1 VLIRNNTPHCVI
13 YFLQDYGMNATTNG
27 IKNKNTAHLMAVL
40 ERLRSS
46 PKIILLISASAAISV
61 IIALIFWAK
70 SPDYRVLY
78 SNISEQDGGAIVA
91 QLAQLNVPYRF
102 EEHGGAI
109 MVPEDKVYEAR
120 LTLAQMGLPK
130 GGAVGF
136 ELLDQEKFGISQFSE
151 QVNFQRALEG
161 ELSRT
166 IETLGSVQGARVH
179 LAIPKPSMFVREQK
193 QPSAAVT
200 VTLSQGRSLD
210 SGQVSAI
217 TYLVSSAVPG
227 LNADNVTIVDQSGH
241 LLTQSGGQAMQTTQ
255 LKYTSEVEADFQ
267 QRIQTIVATIVGR
280 NNVKAQVTAQLDF
293 TQHEQTAEQYQPNTS
308 PDKMAIRSRQTSDAE
323 QGSKNATGGVPG
335 ALSNQP
341 PAPTTTPI
349 TQPAAANNTAAN
361 GSTANTPAANT
372 TTNNAANSSAS
383 TTVLTP
389 MPFNNRKDNTT
400 NYELDRTLTH
410 IKRSTGRIERLSVAV
425 VVNYLPGKEGEPV
438 ALTPEQLEQIN
449 ALVKETMGY
458 SSARGDTLNIVNS
471 PFNTVEEDVAPPFW
485 KQDGFLNLLMAAA
498 RYLLIALVAW
508 FLWRKAVQPAW
519 LRNQEL
525 VLQRLEL
532 EKQARQ
538 AEIDANTRRAESG
551 ARAKAEQRVETEINT
566 QSLRDLA
573 EQEPRV
579 IALVLRQW
587 MNKELKS

>member
-1 VLIRNNTPHCVI
+1 
-13 YFLQDYGMNATTNG
+13 MNATTNG
-27 IKNKNTAHLMAVL
+27 IKNKSTANLMAAL

-46 PKIILLISASAAISV
+46 PKIILLISASAAISI

-78 SNISEQDGGAIVA
+78 SNISDQDGGAIVA
-91 QLAQLNVPYRF
+91 QLTQMNVPYRF
-102 EEHGGAI
+102 QERGGAI
-109 MVPEDKVYEAR
+109 MVPEDKVHEAR
-120 LTLAQMGLPK
+120 LTLAQLGLPK

-161 ELSRT
+161 ELART
-166 IETLGSVQGARVH
+166 IETLGTVQNARVH
-179 LAIPKPSMFVREQK
+179 LAMPKPSMFVREQK
-193 QPSAAVT
+193 PPSAAVT
-200 VTLSQGRSLD
+200 VTLSNGRTLD
-210 SGQVSAI
+210 SGQVNAI
-217 TYLVSSAVPG
+217 TYLISSAVPG
-227 LNADNVTIVDQSGH
+227 LNADNVTIVDQSGR

-255 LKYTSEVEADFQ
+255 LKYTSEVEADYQ
-267 QRIQTIVATIVGR
+267 QRIQTILATIVGR
-280 NNVKAQVTAQLDF
+280 NNVKAQVTAQIDF
-293 TQHEQTAEQYQPNTS
+293 TQHEQTAEQYQPNSS

-323 QGSKNATGGVPG
+323 QGSKNGVGGVPG

-341 PAPTTTPI
+341 PVPATAPI
-349 TQPAAANNTAAN
+349 TQPPVANQ
-361 GSTANTPAANT
+361 PAQG
-372 TTNNAANSSAS
+372 NNAANNNATQAAGTAE
-383 TTVLTP
+383 TTVATP

-410 IKRSTGRIERLSVAV
+410 IKRSTGSIERLSVAV
-425 VVNYLPGKEGEPV
+425 VVNYLPGKDGTPV
-438 ALTPEQLEQIN
+438 ALTPEQLEQVN

-458 SSARGDTLNIVNS
+458 SAARGDTINIVNS
-471 PFNTVEEDVAPPFW
+471 PFTPVEEEPAPPFW
-485 KQDGFLNLLMAAA
+485 KQEGFINLLMSAA

-538 AEIDANTRRAESG
+538 EELDASARRAESG
-551 ARAKAEQRVETEINT
+551 ARAKAEQRVETELNT
-566 QSLRDLA
+566 QSLRELA
-573 EQEPRV
+573 QQEPRV
-579 IALVLRQW
+579 IALVIRQW
-587 MNKELKS
+587 MNKEMKS

>member
-1 VLIRNNTPHCVI
+1 
-13 YFLQDYGMNATTNG
+13 MNATTNG
-27 IKNKNTAHLMAVL
+27 IKNNNTANLMAVL

-323 QGSKNATGGVPG
+323 QGSKNAIGGVPG

-341 PAPTTTPI
+341 PAPATTPI
-349 TQPAAANNTAAN
+349 TQPAAANNPAAN
-361 GSTANTPAANT
+361 GNTANNPAANT
-372 TTNNAANSSAS
+372 ATNNAANSGAS

-525 VLQRLEL
+525 ILQRLEL

>member
-1 VLIRNNTPHCVI
+1 
-13 YFLQDYGMNATTNG
+13 MNATTNG
-27 IKNKNTAHLMAVL
+27 IKNKNTANLKAVL

-46 PKIILLISASAAISV
+46 PKIILVISASAAISV
-61 IIALIFWAK
+61 IIALVFWAK

-341 PAPTTTPI
+341 PAPATTPI

-361 GSTANTPAANT
+361 GNTANNPAANT
-372 TTNNAANSSAS
+372 TTNNAANGSAS

-425 VVNYLPGKEGEPV
+425 VVNYLPGKEGDPV

-458 SSARGDTLNIVNS
+458 STARGDTLNIVNS
-471 PFNTVEEDVAPPFW
+471 PFNTVEEDVTPPFW

>member
-1 VLIRNNTPHCVI
+1 
-13 YFLQDYGMNATTNG
+13 MNATTNG
-27 IKNKNTAHLMAVL
+27 IKNKSTANLMAAL

-46 PKIILLISASAAISV
+46 PKIILLISASAAISI

-78 SNISEQDGGAIVA
+78 SNISDQDGGAIVA
-91 QLAQLNVPYRF
+91 QLTQMNVPYRF
-102 EEHGGAI
+102 QERGGAI
-109 MVPEDKVYEAR
+109 MVPEDKVHEAR
-120 LTLAQMGLPK
+120 LTLAQLGLPK

-161 ELSRT
+161 ELART
-166 IETLGSVQGARVH
+166 IETLGTVQNARVH
-179 LAIPKPSMFVREQK
+179 LAMPKPSMFVREQK
-193 QPSAAVT
+193 PPSAAVT
-200 VTLSQGRSLD
+200 VTLNNGRTLD
-210 SGQVSAI
+210 SGQVNAI
-217 TYLVSSAVPG
+217 TYLISSAVPG
-227 LNADNVTIVDQSGH
+227 LNADNVTIVDQSGR

-255 LKYTSEVEADFQ
+255 LKYTSEVEADYQ
-267 QRIQTIVATIVGR
+267 QRIQTILATIVGR
-280 NNVKAQVTAQLDF
+280 NNVKAQVTAQIDF
-293 TQHEQTAEQYQPNTS
+293 TQHEQTAEQYQPNSS

-323 QGSKNATGGVPG
+323 QGSKNGVGGVPG

-341 PAPTTTPI
+341 PVPATAPI
-349 TQPAAANNTAAN
+349 TQPPVANQ
-361 GSTANTPAANT
+361 PAQG
-372 TTNNAANSSAS
+372 NNAANNNATQAAGTAE
-383 TTVLTP
+383 TTVATP

-410 IKRSTGRIERLSVAV
+410 IKRSTGSIERLSVAV
-425 VVNYLPGKEGEPV
+425 VVNYLPGKDGTPV
-438 ALTPEQLEQIN
+438 ALTPEQLEQVN

-458 SSARGDTLNIVNS
+458 SAARGDTINIVNS
-471 PFNTVEEDVAPPFW
+471 PFTPVEEEPAPPFW
-485 KQDGFLNLLMAAA
+485 KQEGFINLLMSAA

-538 AEIDANTRRAESG
+538 EELDASARRAESG
-551 ARAKAEQRVETEINT
+551 ARAKAEQRVETELNT
-566 QSLRDLA
+566 QSLRELA
-573 EQEPRV
+573 QQEPRV
-579 IALVLRQW
+579 IALVIRQW
-587 MNKELKS
+587 MNKEMKS

>member
-1 VLIRNNTPHCVI
+1 
-13 YFLQDYGMNATTNG
+13 MNATTNG
-27 IKNKNTAHLMAVL
+27 IKNKSTANLMAAL

-46 PKIILLISASAAISV
+46 PKIILLISASAAISI

-78 SNISEQDGGAIVA
+78 SNISDQDGGAIVA
-91 QLAQLNVPYRF
+91 QLTQMNVPYRF
-102 EEHGGAI
+102 QESGGAI
-109 MVPEDKVYEAR
+109 MVPEDKVHEAR
-120 LTLAQMGLPK
+120 LTLAQLGLPK

-166 IETLGSVQGARVH
+166 IETLGTVQNARVH
-179 LAIPKPSMFVREQK
+179 LAMPKPSMFVREQK
-193 QPSAAVT
+193 PPSAAVT
-200 VTLSQGRSLD
+200 LTLSNGRTLD
-210 SGQVSAI
+210 SGQVNAI
-217 TYLVSSAVPG
+217 TYLISSAVPG
-227 LNADNVTIVDQSGH
+227 LNADNVTIVDQSGR

-255 LKYTSEVEADFQ
+255 LKYTSEVEADYQ
-267 QRIQTIVATIVGR
+267 QRIQTILATIVGR
-280 NNVKAQVTAQLDF
+280 NNVKAQVTAQIDF
-293 TQHEQTAEQYQPNTS
+293 TQHEQTAEQYQPNSS

-323 QGSKNATGGVPG
+323 QGSKNGVGGVPG

-341 PAPTTTPI
+341 PVPATAPI
-349 TQPAAANNTAAN
+349 TQPPVANQ
-361 GSTANTPAANT
+361 PAQG
-372 TTNNAANSSAS
+372 NNAANNNATQAAGTAE
-383 TTVLTP
+383 TTVATP

-410 IKRSTGRIERLSVAV
+410 IKRSTGSIERLSVAV
-425 VVNYLPGKEGEPV
+425 VVNYLPGKDGTPV
-438 ALTPEQLEQIN
+438 ALTPEQLEQVN

-458 SSARGDTLNIVNS
+458 SAARGDTINIVNS
-471 PFNTVEEDVAPPFW
+471 PFTPVEEEPAPPFW
-485 KQDGFLNLLMAAA
+485 KQEGFINLLMSAA

-538 AEIDANTRRAESG
+538 EELDASARRAESG
-551 ARAKAEQRVETEINT
+551 ARAKAEQRVETELNT
-566 QSLRDLA
+566 QSLRELA
-573 EQEPRV
+573 QQEPRV
-579 IALVLRQW
+579 IALVIRQW
-587 MNKELKS
+587 MNKEMKS

>member
-1 VLIRNNTPHCVI
+1 
-13 YFLQDYGMNATTNG
+13 MNATTNG
-27 IKNKNTAHLMAVL
+27 IKNKSTANLMAAL

-46 PKIILLISASAAISV
+46 PKIILLISASAAISI

-78 SNISEQDGGAIVA
+78 SNISDQDGGAIVA
-91 QLAQLNVPYRF
+91 QLTQMNVPYRF
-102 EEHGGAI
+102 QERGGAI
-109 MVPEDKVYEAR
+109 MVPEDKVHEAR
-120 LTLAQMGLPK
+120 LTLAQLGLPK

-161 ELSRT
+161 ELART
-166 IETLGSVQGARVH
+166 IETLGTVQNARVH
-179 LAIPKPSMFVREQK
+179 LAMPKPSMFVREQK
-193 QPSAAVT
+193 PPSAAVT
-200 VTLSQGRSLD
+200 VTLKNGRTLD
-210 SGQVSAI
+210 SGQVNAI
-217 TYLVSSAVPG
+217 TYLISSAVPG
-227 LNADNVTIVDQSGH
+227 LNADNVTIVDQSGR

-255 LKYTSEVEADFQ
+255 LKYTSEVEADYQ
-267 QRIQTIVATIVGR
+267 QRIQTILATIVGR
-280 NNVKAQVTAQLDF
+280 NNVKAQVTAQIDF
-293 TQHEQTAEQYQPNTS
+293 TQHEQTAEQYQPNSS

-323 QGSKNATGGVPG
+323 QGSKNGVGGVPG

-341 PAPTTTPI
+341 PVPATAPI
-349 TQPAAANNTAAN
+349 TQPPVANQ
-361 GSTANTPAANT
+361 PAQG
-372 TTNNAANSSAS
+372 NNAANNNATQAAGTAE
-383 TTVLTP
+383 TTVATP

-410 IKRSTGRIERLSVAV
+410 IKRSTGSIERLSVAV
-425 VVNYLPGKEGEPV
+425 VVNYLPGKDGTPV
-438 ALTPEQLEQIN
+438 ALTPEQLEQVN

-458 SSARGDTLNIVNS
+458 SAARGDTINIVNS
-471 PFNTVEEDVAPPFW
+471 PFTPVEEEPAPPFW
-485 KQDGFLNLLMAAA
+485 KQEGFINLLMSAA

-538 AEIDANTRRAESG
+538 EELDASARRAESG
-551 ARAKAEQRVETEINT
+551 ARAKAEQRVETELNT
-566 QSLRDLA
+566 QSLRELA
-573 EQEPRV
+573 QQEPRV
-579 IALVLRQW
+579 IALVIRQW
-587 MNKELKS
+587 MNKEMKS

>member
-1 VLIRNNTPHCVI
+1 
-13 YFLQDYGMNATTNG
+13 MNATTNG
-27 IKNKNTAHLMAVL
+27 IKNKNTANLMAVL

-46 PKIILLISASAAISV
+46 PKIIFLISASAAISV

-341 PAPTTTPI
+341 PAPATTPI
-349 TQPAAANNTAAN
+349 TQPAAANNPAAN
-361 GSTANTPAANT
+361 GNTANNPAANPA
-372 TTNNAANSSAS
+372 TNNAANSGAS

-485 KQDGFLNLLMAAA
+485 KQDGFLNLLMTAA

-525 VLQRLEL
+525 ILQRLEL

>member
-361 GSTANTPAANT
+361 GNTANNPAANT

>member
-1 VLIRNNTPHCVI
+1 
-13 YFLQDYGMNATTNG
+13 MNATTNG
-27 IKNKNTAHLMAVL
+27 IKNKSTANLMAAL

-46 PKIILLISASAAISV
+46 PKIILLISASAAISI

-78 SNISEQDGGAIVA
+78 SNISDQDGGAIVA
-91 QLAQLNVPYRF
+91 QLTQMNVPYRF
-102 EEHGGAI
+102 QESGGAI
-109 MVPEDKVYEAR
+109 MVPEDKVHEAR
-120 LTLAQMGLPK
+120 LTLAQLGLPK

-166 IETLGSVQGARVH
+166 IETLGTVQNARVH
-179 LAIPKPSMFVREQK
+179 LAMPKPSMFVREQK
-193 QPSAAVT
+193 PPSAAVT
-200 VTLSQGRSLD
+200 LTLSNGRTLD
-210 SGQVSAI
+210 SGQVNAI
-217 TYLVSSAVPG
+217 TYLISSAVPG
-227 LNADNVTIVDQSGH
+227 LNADNVTIVDQSGR

-255 LKYTSEVEADFQ
+255 LKYTSEVEADYQ
-267 QRIQTIVATIVGR
+267 QRIQTILATSVGR
-280 NNVKAQVTAQLDF
+280 TNVKAQVTAQIDF
-293 TQHEQTAEQYQPNTS
+293 TQHEQTAEQYQPNSS
-308 PDKMAIRSRQTSDAE
+308 PEKMAIRSRQTSDAE
-323 QGSKNATGGVPG
+323 QGSKSGVGGVPG

-341 PAPTTTPI
+341 PVPATAPI
-349 TQPAAANNTAAN
+349 TQPPVPNQPSQGTNAANNNAN
-361 GSTANTPAANT
+361 PAAGT
-372 TTNNAANSSAS
+372 AE
-383 TTVLTP
+383 TTVATP

-410 IKRSTGRIERLSVAV
+410 IKRSTGSIERLSVAV
-425 VVNYLPGKEGEPV
+425 VVNYLPGKDGTPV
-438 ALTPEQLEQIN
+438 ALTPEQLEQVN

-458 SSARGDTLNIVNS
+458 SAARGDTINIVNS
-471 PFNTVEEDVAPPFW
+471 PFTPVEEEPAPPFW
-485 KQDGFLNLLMAAA
+485 KQEGFINLLMSAA

-538 AEIDANTRRAESG
+538 EELDASARRAESG
-551 ARAKAEQRVETEINT
+551 ARAKAEQRVETELNT
-566 QSLRDLA
+566 QSLRELA
-573 EQEPRV
+573 QQEPRV
-579 IALVLRQW
+579 IALVIRQW
-587 MNKELKS
+587 MNKEMKS

>member
-1 VLIRNNTPHCVI
+1 
-13 YFLQDYGMNATTNG
+13 MNATTNG
-27 IKNKNTAHLMAVL
+27 IKNKSTANLMAAL

-46 PKIILLISASAAISV
+46 PKIILLISASAAISI

-78 SNISEQDGGAIVA
+78 SNISDQDGGAIVA
-91 QLAQLNVPYRF
+91 QLTQMNVPYRF
-102 EEHGGAI
+102 QESGGAI
-109 MVPEDKVYEAR
+109 MVPEDKVHEAR
-120 LTLAQMGLPK
+120 LTLAQLGLPK

-166 IETLGSVQGARVH
+166 IETLGTVQNARVH
-179 LAIPKPSMFVREQK
+179 LAMPKPSMFVREQK
-193 QPSAAVT
+193 PPSAAVT
-200 VTLSQGRSLD
+200 LTLSNGRTLD
-210 SGQVSAI
+210 SGQVNAI
-217 TYLVSSAVPG
+217 TYLISSAVPG
-227 LNADNVTIVDQSGH
+227 LNADNVTIVDQSGR

-255 LKYTSEVEADFQ
+255 LKYTSEVEADYQ
-267 QRIQTIVATIVGR
+267 QRIQTILATIVGR
-280 NNVKAQVTAQLDF
+280 NNVKAQVTAQIDF
-293 TQHEQTAEQYQPNTS
+293 TQHEQTAEQYQPNSS
-308 PDKMAIRSRQTSDAE
+308 PEKMAIRSRQTSDAE
-323 QGSKNATGGVPG
+323 QGSKSGVGGVPG

-341 PAPTTTPI
+341 PVPATAPI
-349 TQPAAANNTAAN
+349 TQPPVANQPAQGTNAANNNAN
-361 GSTANTPAANT
+361 PAAGT
-372 TTNNAANSSAS
+372 AE
-383 TTVLTP
+383 TTVATP

-410 IKRSTGRIERLSVAV
+410 IKRSTGSIERLSVAV
-425 VVNYLPGKEGEPV
+425 VVNYLPGKDGTPV
-438 ALTPEQLEQIN
+438 ALTPEQLEQVN

-458 SSARGDTLNIVNS
+458 SAARGDTINIVNS
-471 PFNTVEEDVAPPFW
+471 PFTPVEEEPAPPFW
-485 KQDGFLNLLMAAA
+485 KQEGFINLLMSAA

-538 AEIDANTRRAESG
+538 EELDASARRAESG
-551 ARAKAEQRVETEINT
+551 ARAKAEQRVETELNT
-566 QSLRDLA
+566 QSLRELA
-573 EQEPRV
+573 QQEPRV
-579 IALVLRQW
+579 IALVIRQW
-587 MNKELKS
+587 MNKEMKS

>member
-1 VLIRNNTPHCVI
+1 
-13 YFLQDYGMNATTNG
+13 MNATTNG
-27 IKNKNTAHLMAVL
+27 IKNKSTANLMAAL

-46 PKIILLISASAAISV
+46 PKIILLISASAAISI
-61 IIALIFWAK
+61 IIALVFWAK

-78 SNISEQDGGAIVA
+78 SNITDQDGGAIVA
-91 QLAQLNVPYRF
+91 QLNQLNVPYRF
-102 EEHGGAI
+102 QEGGGAI
-109 MVPEDKVYEAR
+109 MVPADKVHEAR
-120 LTLAQMGLPK
+120 LTLAQLGLPK

-161 ELSRT
+161 ELART
-166 IETLGSVQGARVH
+166 IETLGTVQNARVH
-179 LAIPKPSMFVREQK
+179 LAMPKPSMFVREQK
-193 QPSAAVT
+193 QPSASVT
-200 VTLSQGRSLD
+200 VTLSNGRTLD

-217 TYLVSSAVPG
+217 TYLISSAVPG
-227 LNADNVTIVDQSGH
+227 LNADNVTIVDQGGR

-255 LKYTSEVEADFQ
+255 LKYTSEVEADYQ
-267 QRIQTIVATIVGR
+267 QRIQTILATIVGR

-308 PDKMAIRSRQTSDAE
+308 PEKMAIRSRQTSDAE
-323 QGSKNATGGVPG
+323 QGSKNGVGGVPG

-341 PAPTTTPI
+341 PTPATAPI
-349 TQPAAANNTAAN
+349 TQPPVPNQPAQGANAANNTA
-361 GSTANTPAANT
+361 
-372 TTNNAANSSAS
+372 NNAASRAS
-383 TTVLTP
+383 GTAETTVATP

-410 IKRSTGRIERLSVAV
+410 IKRSTGSIERLSVAV
-425 VVNYLPGKEGEPV
+425 VVNYLPGKDGTPV
-438 ALTPEQLEQIN
+438 ALTPEQLDQIN

-458 SSARGDTLNIVNS
+458 SAARGDTINIVNS
-471 PFNTVEEDVAPPFW
+471 PFTAVEEDPAPPFW
-485 KQDGFLNLLMAAA
+485 KQEGFINLLMSAA
-498 RYLLIALVAW
+498 RYLLIAIVAW

-538 AEIDANTRRAESG
+538 EELDASARRAESG
-551 ARAKAEQRVETEINT
+551 ARAKAEQRVETELNT
-566 QSLRDLA
+566 QSLRELA
-573 EQEPRV
+573 QQEPRV
-579 IALVLRQW
+579 IALVIRQW
-587 MNKELKS
+587 MNKEMKS

>member
-1 VLIRNNTPHCVI
+1 
-13 YFLQDYGMNATTNG
+13 MNATTNG
-27 IKNKNTAHLMAVL
+27 IKNKSTANLMAAL

-46 PKIILLISASAAISV
+46 PKIILLISASAAISI

-78 SNISEQDGGAIVA
+78 SNISDQDGGAIVA
-91 QLAQLNVPYRF
+91 QLTQMNVPYRF
-102 EEHGGAI
+102 QERGGAI
-109 MVPEDKVYEAR
+109 MVPEDKVHEAR
-120 LTLAQMGLPK
+120 LTLAQLGLPK

-166 IETLGSVQGARVH
+166 IETLGTVQNARVH
-179 LAIPKPSMFVREQK
+179 LAMPKPSMFVREQK
-193 QPSAAVT
+193 PPSAAVT
-200 VTLSQGRSLD
+200 LTLSNGRTLD
-210 SGQVSAI
+210 SGQVNAI
-217 TYLVSSAVPG
+217 TYLISSAVPG
-227 LNADNVTIVDQSGH
+227 LNADNVTIVDQSGR

-255 LKYTSEVEADFQ
+255 LKYTSEVEADYQ
-267 QRIQTIVATIVGR
+267 QRIQTILATIVGR
-280 NNVKAQVTAQLDF
+280 NNVKAQVTAQIDF
-293 TQHEQTAEQYQPNTS
+293 TQHEQTAEQYQPNSS
-308 PDKMAIRSRQTSDAE
+308 PEKMAIRSRQTSDAE
-323 QGSKNATGGVPG
+323 QGSKSGVGGVPG

-341 PAPTTTPI
+341 PVPATAPI
-349 TQPAAANNTAAN
+349 TQPPVPNQPAQGTNAANNNAN
-361 GSTANTPAANT
+361 PAAGT
-372 TTNNAANSSAS
+372 AE
-383 TTVLTP
+383 TTVATP

-410 IKRSTGRIERLSVAV
+410 IKRSTGSIERLSVAV
-425 VVNYLPGKEGEPV
+425 VVNYLPGKDGTPV
-438 ALTPEQLEQIN
+438 ALTPEQLEQVN

-458 SSARGDTLNIVNS
+458 SAARGDTINIVNS
-471 PFNTVEEDVAPPFW
+471 PFTPVEEEPAPPFW
-485 KQDGFLNLLMAAA
+485 KQEGFINLLMSAA

-538 AEIDANTRRAESG
+538 EELDASARRAESG
-551 ARAKAEQRVETEINT
+551 ARAKAEQRVETELNT
-566 QSLRDLA
+566 QSLRELA
-573 EQEPRV
+573 QQEPRV
-579 IALVLRQW
+579 IALVIRQW
-587 MNKELKS
+587 MNKEMKS

>member
-1 VLIRNNTPHCVI
+1 
-13 YFLQDYGMNATTNG
+13 MNATTNG
-27 IKNKNTAHLMAVL
+27 IKNKSTANLMAAL

-46 PKIILLISASAAISV
+46 PKIILLISASAAISI

-78 SNISEQDGGAIVA
+78 SNISDQDGGAIVA
-91 QLAQLNVPYRF
+91 QLTQMNVPYRF
-102 EEHGGAI
+102 QESGGAI
-109 MVPEDKVYEAR
+109 MVPEDKVHEAR
-120 LTLAQMGLPK
+120 LTLAQLGLPK

-166 IETLGSVQGARVH
+166 IETLGTVQNARVH
-179 LAIPKPSMFVREQK
+179 LAMPKPSMFVREQK
-193 QPSAAVT
+193 PPSAAVT
-200 VTLSQGRSLD
+200 LTLSNGRTLD
-210 SGQVSAI
+210 SGQVNAI
-217 TYLVSSAVPG
+217 TYLISSAVPG
-227 LNADNVTIVDQSGH
+227 LNADNVTIVDQSGR

-255 LKYTSEVEADFQ
+255 LKYTSEVEADYQ
-267 QRIQTIVATIVGR
+267 QRIQTILATIVGR
-280 NNVKAQVTAQLDF
+280 NNVKAQVTAQIDF
-293 TQHEQTAEQYQPNTS
+293 TQHEQTAEQYQPNSS
-308 PDKMAIRSRQTSDAE
+308 PEKMAIRSRQTSDAE
-323 QGSKNATGGVPG
+323 QGSKSGVGGVPG

-341 PAPTTTPI
+341 PVPATAPI
-349 TQPAAANNTAAN
+349 TQPPVANQ
-361 GSTANTPAANT
+361 PAQG
-372 TTNNAANSSAS
+372 NNAANNNATQAAGTAE
-383 TTVLTP
+383 TTVATP

-410 IKRSTGRIERLSVAV
+410 IKRSTGSIERLSVAV
-425 VVNYLPGKEGEPV
+425 VVNYLPGKDGTPV
-438 ALTPEQLEQIN
+438 ALTPEQLEQVN

-458 SSARGDTLNIVNS
+458 SAARGDTINIVNS
-471 PFNTVEEDVAPPFW
+471 PFTPVEEEPAPPFW
-485 KQDGFLNLLMAAA
+485 KQEGFINLLMSAA

-538 AEIDANTRRAESG
+538 EELDASARRAESG
-551 ARAKAEQRVETEINT
+551 ARAKAEQRVETELNT
-566 QSLRDLA
+566 QSLRELA
-573 EQEPRV
+573 QQEPRV
-579 IALVLRQW
+579 IALVIRQW
-587 MNKELKS
+587 MNKEMKS